1 MIEVQSLCKTFQ
13 GKTPQAIN
21 AVDNLSFL
29 IHKQETFGLLGPNGA
44 GKTTTIS
51 MITGI
56 LKPDSGSIMI
66 GGIEDP
72 SVADSRR
79 TIGIAPQSLAL
90 YDNLTADENL
100 VFFARLYGLPNKLLR
115 ERVDWALEFAGLTD
129 RRRGRVHTFSGGM
142 QRRLNL
148 AAALVHDPQVILLD
162 EPTVGVDPQS
172 RNHIFASIEQL
183 KAEGRTIVYT
193 THYMEEAQRLCD
205 RVAIMDHGKILD
217 VDTIEAL
224 IDRHGG
230 RSVVK
235 AQLQRPPDEDV
246 RLPAALDGLS
256 LRFETEQPL
265 EDIGQLSSL
274 GVAFHTLE
282 VARPDLETVFLTLT
296 GRSLRD

>member
-1 MIEVQSLCKTFQ
+1 MIEVKSLRKSFQSLT
-13 GKTPQAIN
+13 
-21 AVDNLSFL
+21 AVDDVSFQVRR
-29 IHKQETFGLLGPNGA
+29 QETFGLLGPNGA

-56 LKPDSGSIMI
+56 LTPDSGSIVI
-66 GGIEDP
+66 NDIAKPTDP
-72 SVADSRR
+72 ESRR
-79 TIGIAPQSLAL
+79 EIGIAPQSLSL
-90 YDNLTADENL
+90 YDHLTAHENL
-100 VFFARLYGLPNKLLR
+100 VFFARLYGYSKRKLR
-115 ERVDWALEFAGLTD
+115 ERVDWALEFAGLTE
-129 RRRGRVHTFSGGM
+129 RRHGRVHTFSGGM

-172 RNHIFASIEQL
+172 RNHIFESIEQL
-183 KAEGRTIVYT
+183 KSEGRTIVYT

-217 VDTIEAL
+217 LDTIDAL

-235 AQLQRPPDEDV
+235 AQLQQAPEDDV
-246 RLPAALDGLS
+246 ALPATLDGMS
-256 LRFETEQPL
+256 LRFESEQPL
-265 EDIGQLSSL
+265 EEIGRLSSS